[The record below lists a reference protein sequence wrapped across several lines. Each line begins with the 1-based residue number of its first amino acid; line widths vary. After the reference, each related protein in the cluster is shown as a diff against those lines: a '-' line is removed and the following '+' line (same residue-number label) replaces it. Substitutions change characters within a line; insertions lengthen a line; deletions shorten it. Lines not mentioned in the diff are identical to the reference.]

1 MRYLSTFLFI
11 LLTITITSCSD
22 DVTFNSMSDHT
33 AEGSSPTRT
42 PHEAIQIALDAMTSF
57 YGADSLSRSNT
68 IKYLDYSAPVE
79 IIKNNASRSTYSD
92 TLLYVVN
99 FENDNGFAIVSASKK
114 CEALL
119 AITSSGHYYP
129 TEQTDNPGFNAWMEY
144 AKEYASSIDAEY
156 SESATPNFPT
166 DSTYYPIQQK
176 EWEETT
182 TLYLVDSQITN
193 SWGQGIIGTN
203 DLLNNPEGYYFE
215 NGLCGCGP
223 LAIAQLCLYF
233 KPSGEIQSSNV
244 SPTAIDWDLVKHH
257 KERILYLNGE
267 LHETGLCMYEDDN
280 DEAHAQVAN
289 LCRYIGDI
297 ANVTCYSDRTSMTTR
312 AFPATL
318 RKVLHTTNSYDLYTY
333 LKTTRISSGQILLIL
348 GTTEDNSIGHTW
360 LCDGSKEIKT
370 THYFATRDNNL
381 SNWEIQSEITS
392 TALYNHFNWGWYG
405 KFNGW
410 FNSIV
415 VTPYQGLTFT
425 NLKYYSIQ

>member
-1 MRYLSTFLFI
+1 
-11 LLTITITSCSD
+11 
-22 DVTFNSMSDHT
+22 
-33 AEGSSPTRT
+33 
-42 PHEAIQIALDAMTSF
+42 
-57 YGADSLSRSNT
+57 
-68 IKYLDYSAPVE
+68 
-79 IIKNNASRSTYSD
+79 
-92 TLLYVVN
+92 
-99 FENDNGFAIVSASKK
+99 
-114 CEALL
+114 
-119 AITSSGHYYP
+119 
-129 TEQTDNPGFNAWMEY
+129 
-144 AKEYASSIDAEY
+144 
-156 SESATPNFPT
+156 
-166 DSTYYPIQQK
+166 
-176 EWEETT
+176 
-182 TLYLVDSQITN
+182 
-193 SWGQGIIGTN
+193 
-203 DLLNNPEGYYFE
+203 
-215 NGLCGCGP
+215 
-223 LAIAQLCLYF
+223 
-233 KPSGEIQSSNV
+233 
-244 SPTAIDWDLVKHH
+244 
-257 KERILYLNGE
+257 
-267 LHETGLCMYEDDN
+267 MYEDDN